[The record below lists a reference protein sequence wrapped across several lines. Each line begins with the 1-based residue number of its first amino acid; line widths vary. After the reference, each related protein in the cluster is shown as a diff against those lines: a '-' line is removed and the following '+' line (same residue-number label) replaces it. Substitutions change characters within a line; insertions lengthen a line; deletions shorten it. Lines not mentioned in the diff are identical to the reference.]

1 MPRIPRRLSPRAISD
16 NRAHARRHKHLRIP
30 VMAVDAQHVGCAI
43 AKYAADLLHD
53 LLGRLMLMMK
63 MACSRDHTGILLLRS
78 MSIPGRVRE
87 IISLDFKA
95 GHEIATREQLFG
107 LPEHPATSATS
118 SA

>member
-1 MPRIPRRLSPRAISD
+1 
-16 NRAHARRHKHLRIP
+16 
-30 VMAVDAQHVGCAI
+30 MAVDAQHVGCAI

-63 MACSRDHTGILLLRS
+63 MACSRDRRGILLLRS

-87 IISLDFKA
+87 IISTRLQGGA
-95 GHEIATREQLFG
+95 QIATREQLFG
-107 LPEHPATSATS
+107 LPERPATSATS